1 MILVENLSFQYDT
14 AAEPVLRD
22 ICLRIGKGEYLAL
35 IGPNGCGKT
44 TLVKHFNALLLPGSG
59 DVLIEGMN
67 TKDSKMHR
75 DIRRRVGMVFQN
87 PDNQIVGMTVEEDV
101 AFGPGNLGLPTQ
113 EIQRRVEEALGTVG
127 MGSHR
132 RRAPHTL
139 SGGEKRL
146 NAIAGVLAMKPDCVI
161 LDEPTSYLDPA
172 GRERVMRVIRDLNQ
186 QGLTIVQ
193 ISHDLDE
200 VIDAGRVFLM
210 NRGEMVLDGSPERV
224 FNEIDTLKSFGLGA
238 PRIAELMWRL
248 KKKGLDVRPNILR
261 LDDAVTEIT
270 ARIGHREAQR

>member
-1 MILVENLSFQYDT
+1 MILVKNLSFQYDP
-14 AAEPVLRD
+14 ASEPVLKD
-22 ICLRIGKGEYLAL
+22 ITLQIDKGEYLAF

-59 DVLIEGMN
+59 DVLIDGMN
-67 TKDSKMHR
+67 TKEPARHR

-101 AFGPGNLGLPTQ
+101 AFGPGNLGLPSR
-113 EIQRRVEEALGTVG
+113 EIQSRVEEALETVG
-127 MGSHR
+127 MGSYR
-132 RRAPHTL
+132 SRAPHTL

-146 NAIAGVLAMKPDCVI
+146 NAIAGVLAMKPDCIV

-172 GRERVMRVIRDLNQ
+172 GRDRVMKVIRDLNR
-186 QGLTIVQ
+186 QGLTIIQ

-200 VIDAGRVFLM
+200 VVDVGRVVLM
-210 NRGEMVLDGSPERV
+210 NRGAIVLEGIPDRV
-224 FNEIDTLKSFGLGA
+224 FSEIETLKSAGLGA

-248 KKKGLDVRPNILR
+248 KQQGQAVRPNVLR
-261 LDDAVTEIT
+261 LDDAVREIT
-270 ARIGHREAQR
+270 ALIGQRNA

>member
-1 MILVENLSFQYDT
+1 MILARNLSFQYDT
-14 AAEPVLRD
+14 SDQPVLKD
-22 ICLRIGKGEYLAL
+22 ITLQIDKGEYLAF

-59 DVLIEGMN
+59 DVIIDGMN
-67 TKDSKMHR
+67 TKDPALHR

-101 AFGPGNLGLPTQ
+101 AFGPGNMGLPSRD
-113 EIQRRVEEALGTVG
+113 IQCRVEEALETVG
-127 MGSHR
+127 MGSYR
-132 RRAPHTL
+132 SRAPHTL

-146 NAIAGVLAMKPDCVI
+146 NAIAGVLAMKPDCIV

-172 GRERVMRVIRDLNQ
+172 GRDRVMKVIRDLNR
-186 QGLTIVQ
+186 QGLTIIQ

-200 VIDAGRVFLM
+200 VVDAGRVVLM
-210 NRGEMVLDGSPERV
+210 DRGAIVLEGVPDRV
-224 FNEIDTLKSFGLGA
+224 FSEIDTLKSVGLGA

-248 KKKGLDVRPNILR
+248 KQLGQDVRPNVLR
-261 LDDAVTEIT
+261 LDDAVREIT
-270 ARIGHREAQR
+270 ALIGHRDA

>member
-1 MILVENLSFQYDT
+1 MILVKNLSFQYDP
-14 AAEPVLRD
+14 ASEPVLKD
-22 ICLRIGKGEYLAL
+22 VTLQIDKGEYLAF

-59 DVLIEGMN
+59 DVIIDGMN
-67 TKDSKMHR
+67 TKDTASHR

-101 AFGPGNLGLPTQ
+101 AFGPGNLGLPSR
-113 EIQRRVEEALGTVG
+113 EIQSRVEEALETVG
-127 MGSHR
+127 MGSYR

-146 NAIAGVLAMKPDCVI
+146 NAIAGVLAMKPDCIV
-161 LDEPTSYLDPA
+161 LDEPTSYLDPV
-172 GRERVMRVIRDLNQ
+172 GRDRVMKVIRDLNR
-186 QGLTIVQ
+186 QGLTIIQ

-200 VIDAGRVFLM
+200 VVDAGRVVLM
-210 NRGEMVLDGSPERV
+210 NRGAIVLEGVPDRV
-224 FNEIDTLKSFGLGA
+224 FSEIETLKSVGLGA

-248 KKKGLDVRPNILR
+248 KQLGQNVHPHVLR
-261 LDDAVTEIT
+261 LDDAVREIT
-270 ARIGHREAQR
+270 ALIGHRDA

>member
-1 MILVENLSFQYDT
+1 MILVENLSFQYDP
-14 AAEPVLRD
+14 ANEPVLKD
-22 ICLRIGKGEYLAL
+22 ITLRIDDGEYLAF

-59 DVLIEGMN
+59 DVIIDGMN
-67 TKDSKMHR
+67 TKDPAKHR

-101 AFGPGNLGLPTQ
+101 AFGPGNLGLPPR
-113 EIQRRVEEALGTVG
+113 EIQRRVEEALETVG
-127 MGSHR
+127 LASYR
-132 RRAPHTL
+132 SRAPHTL

-146 NAIAGVLAMKPDCVI
+146 NAIAGVLAMRPDCIV

-172 GRERVMRVIRDLNQ
+172 GRDRVMRVIRDLNRR
-186 QGLTIVQ
+186 GLTIIQ

-200 VIDAGRVFLM
+200 VVDAGRIVLM
-210 NRGEMVLDGSPERV
+210 NRGAIVLEGSPERV
-224 FNEIDTLKSFGLGA
+224 FNEIDTLKSLGLGA

-248 KKKGLDVRPNILR
+248 KKQGQDVCPNILR
-261 LDDAVTEIT
+261 LDDAVREIT
-270 ARIGHREAQR
+270 ALIGHRDARR

>member
-1 MILVENLSFQYDT
+1 MILVKNLSFQYDL
-14 AAEPVLRD
+14 ANQPVLKD
-22 ICLRIGKGEYLAL
+22 LTLQIDKGEYLAF

-59 DVLIEGMN
+59 DVIVDGMN
-67 TKDSKMHR
+67 TKDSALHR

-101 AFGPGNLGLPTQ
+101 AFGPGNLGLPSR
-113 EIQRRVEEALGTVG
+113 EIQNRVEEALETVG
-127 MGSHR
+127 MGSYR
-132 RRAPHTL
+132 SRAPHTL

-146 NAIAGVLAMKPDCVI
+146 NAIAGVLAMKPDCIV

-172 GRERVMRVIRDLNQ
+172 GRDRVLSVIRDLNRR
-186 QGLTIVQ
+186 GLTIIQ

-200 VIDAGRVFLM
+200 VVDAGRIVLL
-210 NRGEMVLDGSPERV
+210 NRGEIVLEGSPELV

-248 KKKGLDVRPNILR
+248 KQLGQDVRPNVLR
-261 LDDAVTEIT
+261 LDDAVREIT
-270 ARIGHREAQR
+270 ALIGHRNA